1 MVTFSGLIDVS
12 QDKKWIEIT
21 NFQPAKNDFNPKIL
35 YIWQILISSVC
46 QAIKEHIQMN
56 NQ

>member
-1 MVTFSGLIDVS
+1 MVTFSGFIDVS
-12 QDKKWIEIT
+12 QDKKSIEIT
-21 NFQPAKNDFNPKIL
+21 NFQPAKKDFNSKIL
-35 YIWQILISSVC
+35 YIWQIPILSVC

>member
-1 MVTFSGLIDVS
+1 MVTFSGFIDVS

-21 NFQPAKNDFNPKIL
+21 NFQPAKKDFNPKIL

-56 NQ
+56 NH

>member
-1 MVTFSGLIDVS
+1 MVTFSGFFDVS

-21 NFQPAKNDFNPKIL
+21 NFQPAKKDFNPKIL
-35 YIWQILISSVC
+35 YIWQIRISSVC